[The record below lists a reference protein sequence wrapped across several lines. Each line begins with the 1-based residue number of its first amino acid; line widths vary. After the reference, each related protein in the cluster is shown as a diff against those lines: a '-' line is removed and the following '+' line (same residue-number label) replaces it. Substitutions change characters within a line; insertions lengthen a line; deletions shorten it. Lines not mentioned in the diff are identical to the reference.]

1 MGNVRKNDLRMV
13 YLSSIQMN
21 ETQSPTVHIRTS
33 GPPLR
38 VAAAASDA
46 IASAGREHVLSAH
59 AHDVLFGNSMVAER
73 MGTAV
78 SGAAAILALVISSI
92 GLFALL
98 SHSVQKRTREIGI
111 RVAIGATPAAV
122 SQLVIK
128 DALVLVLIGLAIGLP
143 GAIAATSLVRSLL
156 FGVTTTDGVTL
167 AASAALLLATAM
179 IGAVHPTL
187 QAVRVEPTA
196 ALRAE

>member
-1 MGNVRKNDLRMV
+1 
-13 YLSSIQMN
+13 MN
-21 ETQSPTVHIRTS
+21 ETQFATVHIRTS
-33 GPPLR
+33 GPPMRL
-38 VAAAASDA
+38 AAASSDA
-46 IASAGREHVLSAH
+46 VAGLGREHVLTAH

-78 SGAAAILALVISSI
+78 SGAAAILALVISCI

-98 SHSVQKRTREIGI
+98 SHSVQRRTREIGI

-122 SQLVIK
+122 STLVIR
-128 DALVLVLIGLAIGLP
+128 DAMVLVLIGLAIGLP

-167 AASAALLLATAM
+167 AGSAALLLATAM
-179 IGAVHPTL
+179 IGAAHPTL
-187 QAVRVEPTA
+187 RAVRIQPTA